1 MCVDSHVINKITVK
15 YKFPIPRLKDMLD
28 MLDESHI
35 FFKVGPLEWISTG
48 CPMAFYSETLSDAR
62 KKRSLYDLEFYA
74 VFRALKQWELYL
86 IQ

>member
-15 YKFPIPRLKDMLD
+15 YKFPIPRLEDMLD

-48 CPMAFYSETLSDAR
+48 CPMAFTMKRSVMHAR
-62 KKRSLYDLEFYA
+62 KGPYMT
-74 VFRALKQWELYL
+74 
-86 IQ
+86 